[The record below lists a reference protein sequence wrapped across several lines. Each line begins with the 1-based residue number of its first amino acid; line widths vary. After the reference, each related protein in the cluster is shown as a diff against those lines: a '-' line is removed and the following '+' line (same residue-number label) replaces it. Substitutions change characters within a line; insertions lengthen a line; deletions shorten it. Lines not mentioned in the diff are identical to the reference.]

1 MGILIRSFALALCL
15 AVVLG
20 AVAGVSA
27 TRAAS
32 HEISFTNPSDDS
44 SYHDV
49 GSGLTVSWEEGIEPD
64 SRELIEQQASLD
76 VDGGCANVDWQLTDT
91 MTPDQTSLTLTLLPD
106 RCYRWK
112 VKLTVG
118 NDEFSA
124 TSGAVRTLK
133 AWANKMNLYRKGV
146 FSTQLRWDWCVA
158 ASTQIM
164 FNIIKNQSD
173 HSKAGQKKYYQYAR
187 ANDLTPD
194 HIPGADPRGWAAT
207 LNYYGG
213 GSYTDVSSPTF
224 KSALRAAAKRMRLT
238 GKPVGILARAG
249 DHAMVLNGFKATAD
263 PAKTNDFTVT
273 RVWVMGPLY
282 PTDSTYDPPP
292 NTRLDADK
300 FKRRYFKRYSD
311 PFGSAAWSVWEG
323 YFVTINP

>member
-1 MGILIRSFALALCL
+1 MGTLLRSFALALGL

-20 AVAGVSA
+20 VLAGVSA
-27 TRAAS
+27 TRAAND
-32 HEISFTNPSDDS
+32 EIVFTSPSGES

-49 GSGLTVSWEEGIEPD
+49 GAGFTLAWEEGIGAD
-64 SRELIEQQASLD
+64 SRELVEQQASLD
-76 VDGGCANVDWQLTDT
+76 VDGGCSNVDWQPTDT
-91 MTPDQTSLTLTLLPD
+91 TTPDGTSLTVSLQPD

-112 VKLTVG
+112 VKVTA
-118 NDEFSA
+118 DSESFSA

-164 FNIIKNQSD
+164 FNIIRNQND
-173 HSKAGQKKYYQYAR
+173 HSRSGQKAYYQYAR

-207 LNYYGG
+207 LSNYGG

-282 PTDSTYDPPP
+282 PTKPSYDPPP
-292 NTRLDADK
+292 NTRLDADT
-300 FKRRYFKRYSD
+300 FKRKYFRRYSD